1 MLKRDFVLMIDR
13 WFSAASGNCARISSS
28 KAVKTPRC
36 PCWSIALKTTVTKP
50 PATERIKF
58 TGPTGS
64 SGSLSLSNS
73 GSGSTLHGK
82 PEVPGSSGTEASRT
96 DDPPA
101 GYEELPSAGFG
112 EMPTTDP
119 RSTLAA
125 VSTGVTDRT
134 DPSTN
139 SDGT

>member
-1 MLKRDFVLMIDR
+1 MIDR

-50 PATERIKF
+50 PDTERIKF

-101 GYEELPSAGFG
+101 GYEELPSAGLG
-112 EMPTTDP
+112 ETPTTDP
-119 RSTLAA
+119 GSTIAA